1 MSRRITIAER
11 RVPRRER
18 GGRRDSLAEFSMKR
32 TIRVFAPATIANLG
46 PGFDVLGLALAAPG
60 DRLDAELC
68 DHPGVE
74 LVEVTGD
81 AGLLSR
87 DSEKNVA
94 GRAASDAL
102 RRARINGADAC
113 GVRLWLHKQM
123 PLASGLGSSGASS
136 AAGAVAVNELLG
148 RPLST
153 AEVVLSAMEGE
164 RGASGTPHADN
175 VAPSV
180 MGGVV
185 LVRSYDPFEVVAL
198 PFPPAL
204 CIAVVHPHCKV
215 STAEAR
221 KLVKARTYSIDE
233 VVPNLGNIAALVAAL
248 ASGDLALLGRSI
260 QDRLVE
266 PVRAPFIPAFA
277 TVKDAALRAG
287 ALGCSIAGS
296 GPSVFAF
303 APDEDAARRIGTAM
317 QGAFLAGAG
326 LASDIFSGPVSR
338 EGARVV

>member
-1 MSRRITIAER
+1 
-11 RVPRRER
+11 
-18 GGRRDSLAEFSMKR
+18 MKR
-32 TIRVFAPATIANLG
+32 SLRVFAPATIANLG
-46 PGFDVLGLALAAPG
+46 PGFDVLGLALGAPG
-60 DRLDAELC
+60 DLVDAELS
-68 DHPGVE
+68 DGPGVE
-74 LVEVTGD
+74 IVEVTGD
-81 AGLLSR
+81 GGLLSR
-87 DSEKNVA
+87 DPQKNVV
-94 GRAASDAL
+94 GRAAADVL
-102 RRARINGADAC
+102 IRARTKGSGDR

-148 RPLST
+148 RPLT
-153 AEVVLSAMEGE
+153 TGEVVLSAMEGE
-164 RGASGTPHADN
+164 RSASGTPHADN

-204 CIAVVHPHCKV
+204 CVAVVHPHCTV
-215 STAEAR
+215 STAQAR
-221 KLVKARTYSIDE
+221 KLVKARTYAIDE
-233 VVPNLGNIAALVAAL
+233 VIPNLGNVAALVAAL

-266 PVRAPFIPAFA
+266 PVRAPLIPGFHA
-277 TVKDAALRAG
+277 VKDAALQAG

-303 APDEDAARRIGTAM
+303 APDEDAARRIGGAM
-317 QGAFLAGAG
+317 QAAFTAAAG
-326 LASDIFSGPVSR
+326 LASDLFAGHVSAV
-338 EGARVV
+338 GAHLR